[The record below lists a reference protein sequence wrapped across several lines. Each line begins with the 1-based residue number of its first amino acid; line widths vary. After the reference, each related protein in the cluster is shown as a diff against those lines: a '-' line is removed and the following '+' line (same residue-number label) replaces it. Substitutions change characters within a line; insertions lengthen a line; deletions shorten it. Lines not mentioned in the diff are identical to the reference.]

1 MVPPFGLHGS
11 AHELRRECRLFE
23 EALGAREKK
32 TCFEFFPPFFSFTL
46 FLDLCLSS
54 KGERKKT
61 VRNPRFP
68 SLFFCEMRDRRKR
81 ALLRAR
87 GNKKKWGRRT
97 QTIIKH
103 HHKEKKKRNLSLA
116 FFSCSTFSPSPSPP
130 PLSPSPSLSL
140 HFLQSCA
147 SSSSN
152 ASSHHVE
159 TRTPRLKK
167 EKDPEVSASLTLS
180 AATSADEPAPT
191 LLGSSPIASAISAL
205 ASPRAYRSRS
215 SATQAYSPESCLS
228 MTCQGPGHSRKRA
241 PE

>member
-46 FLDLCLSS
+46 FLDLRLSS

-130 PLSPSPSLSL
+130 LSLPLLLSP
-140 HFLQSCA
+140 FT
-147 SSSSN
+147 SSSRAPPPPRKRPPTTSKPEPR
-152 ASSHHVE
+152 ASK
-159 TRTPRLKK
+159 RKKTPR
-167 EKDPEVSASLTLS
+167 
-180 AATSADEPAPT
+180 
-191 LLGSSPIASAISAL
+191 
-205 ASPRAYRSRS
+205 SRR
-215 SATQAYSPESCLS
+215 P
-228 MTCQGPGHSRKRA
+228 
-241 PE
+241 

>member
-46 FLDLCLSS
+46 FLDLRLSS

-87 GNKKKWGRRT
+87 GNKKKMRET
-97 QTIIKH
+97 NSNHHQTSSQG
-103 HHKEKKKRNLSLA
+103 KEKTQPLSRFFLLLNLFPLSFPPLPLPLLL
-116 FFSCSTFSPSPSPP
+116 SPFTSSSRAPP
-130 PLSPSPSLSL
+130 PPRTRPPTTSKPEPR
-140 HFLQSCA
+140 A
-147 SSSSN
+147 SK
-152 ASSHHVE
+152 
-159 TRTPRLKK
+159 RKKTPR
-167 EKDPEVSASLTLS
+167 
-180 AATSADEPAPT
+180 
-191 LLGSSPIASAISAL
+191 
-205 ASPRAYRSRS
+205 SRR
-215 SATQAYSPESCLS
+215 P
-228 MTCQGPGHSRKRA
+228 
-241 PE
+241 